1 MTTTHSSPID
11 VDRILNEGRWTA
23 YQQWLVFLT
32 AMTIVFDGFDNQ
44 LLGVAL
50 PTIMREW
57 SVSRAEFAPV
67 VSLGYL
73 GMMIGGTLG
82 GYAGDRIGRRNAL
95 LGCMV
100 VFGLATV
107 GVALVGGV
115 AALGWLRLLAGV
127 GLGGAMP
134 NAAALAAEYVPLR
147 QRPFAVTLAIV
158 CVPVG
163 AALAG
168 LAAVGMLTALGWRG
182 MFAAGGIVPMIA
194 ALLLIRILPESP
206 RYLARH

>member
-1 MTTTHSSPID
+1 MTTSSQTQID
-11 VDRILNEGRWTA
+11 VDRMLNDGRWTP
-23 YQQWLVFLT
+23 YQQWLVGLT
-32 AMTIVFDGFDNQ
+32 ALTIIFDGFDNQ

-57 SVSRAEFAPV
+57 AAARSAFAPV

-95 LGCMV
+95 LGCMI

-107 GVALVGGV
+107 AVATANDVGTLGV
-115 AALGWLRLLAGV
+115 LRLLAGI

-147 QRPFAVTLAIV
+147 QRPFEEIGRASCRERV
-158 CVPVG
+158 
-163 AALAG
+163 
-168 LAAVGMLTALGWRG
+168 
-182 MFAAGGIVPMIA
+182 
-194 ALLLIRILPESP
+194 
-206 RYLARH
+206 